1 MSEQKNEQKI
11 FSTRDIYLASTLVSL
26 KFFLTG
32 IDYQIE
38 GNKNM
43 PIGYFKFENTPEIRL
58 AKSKFVQG
66 LLLVEPKL
74 FVTNLKSLK
83 SEIVNIYKNPHMASM

>member
-1 MSEQKNEQKI
+1 MEI
-11 FSTRDIYLASTLVSL
+11 FSTRDLSLAATLVSL
-26 KFFLTG
+26 KFYLTG

-38 GNKNM
+38 GDKNL
-43 PIGYFKFENTPEIRL
+43 PIGYFKFENTPEIQE
-58 AKSKFVQG
+58 AKSKFTQG

-83 SEIVNIYKNPHMASM
+83 SEVINTYKNPHFDR